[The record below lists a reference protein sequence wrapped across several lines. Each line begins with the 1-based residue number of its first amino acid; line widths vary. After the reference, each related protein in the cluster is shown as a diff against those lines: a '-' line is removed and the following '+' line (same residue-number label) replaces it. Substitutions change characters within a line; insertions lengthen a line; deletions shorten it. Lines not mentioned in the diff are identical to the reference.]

1 MVKCEPLEVVR
12 TELTS
17 LALASYQVR
26 MPGCI
31 SHSWKSIFTYK
42 IFLLEILGF
51 LKIYFF
57 KAEFWATICNFWV
70 K

>member
-12 TELTS
+12 TKLAS
-17 LALASYQVR
+17 LALASDQVR

-31 SHSWKSIFTYK
+31 SNSWKFIFTYK

-51 LKIYFF
+51 LK
-57 KAEFWATICNFWV
+57 K
-70 K
+70 